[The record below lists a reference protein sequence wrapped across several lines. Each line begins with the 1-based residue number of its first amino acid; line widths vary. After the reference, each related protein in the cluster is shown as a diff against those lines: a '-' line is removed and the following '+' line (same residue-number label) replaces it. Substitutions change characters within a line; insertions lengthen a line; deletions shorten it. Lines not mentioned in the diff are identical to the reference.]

1 MRGRY
6 LPVLVL
12 VGVVLAV
19 YGASLAGR
27 FVWDDAELIVAKAP
41 FFTRAGSAAAILA
54 SSDTGLYS
62 GATPYYRP
70 LTTLSF
76 LASYR
81 LFGLDPF
88 WWRLTSLLL
97 HAAVVL
103 LLYALVARA
112 FGDERLGFVA
122 ALLFAVHPAAV
133 EAVAFVTAR
142 NNLLCAAGLLAA
154 LLALLRRTPLATAAA
169 LGLFA
174 AALLSKEPAVVLP
187 PFLLGLALLARDPRL
202 KARPPVLGLFFALL
216 AGYLLLRAAV
226 LGAVAPAAGGGDPA
240 AHARLVVGSLYE
252 SLRILAWPVPL
263 NAAYGPSAAAFSF
276 GRLAAVAAA
285 LGALGWA
292 AVARRTPEPLRA
304 ASLWLLLGFLPI
316 SNLVPIPSA
325 PVAERYLYVPLL
337 GFAVLL
343 AAGAQ
348 AIAARR
354 PRLAAAVVLL
364 VVAALGVR
372 SALRA
377 QVWLDDR
384 RLYESMVAA
393 DPANASALY
402 NLGQLEAS
410 TGNLPAAIAAWEG
423 AVHANPTHVGAHNN
437 LGNAYALAGRY
448 PLARQHFERARA
460 LDPAEAMVLYNLARV
475 AELDGRPDEAA
486 ALYADYVRAD
496 ARATDPQRQ
505 ALVARAR
512 VRARSLAGSSSPG
525 SPAH

>member
-1 MRGRY
+1 MRSRA

-12 VGVVLAV
+12 IGVVLAV

-41 FFTRAGSAAAILA
+41 FFAASGSAATILA
-54 SSDTGLYS
+54 SSDTGLYH

-76 LASYR
+76 LANYR

-122 ALLFAVHPAAV
+122 ALLFAVHPATV

-142 NNLLCAAGLLAA
+142 NNLLCAAGLLGA

-202 KARPPVLGLFFALL
+202 KTRPPVLGLFFALL
-216 AGYLLLRAAV
+216 GGYLLLRAAV
-226 LGAVAPAAGGGDPA
+226 LGAVAPAAGAGDLA

-263 NAAYGPSAAAFSF
+263 NAAYGPAATAFSIPK
-276 GRLAAVAAA
+276 LAAVLAA

-292 AVARRTPEPLRA
+292 AVARRAPEPLRA
-304 ASLWLLLGFLPI
+304 ASLWLLLALLPG

-325 PVAERYLYVPLL
+325 PVAERYLYIPLL
-337 GFAVLL
+337 GFVLLL
-343 AAGAQ
+343 AAGWHAL
-348 AIAARR
+348 AARHL
-354 PRLAAAVVLL
+354 RLAMVVVLL

-384 RLYESMVAA
+384 QLYESMVAA
-393 DPANASALY
+393 DPTNASALY

-410 TGNLPAAIAAWEG
+410 SGNLPAAIAAWEA
-423 AVHANPTHVGAHNN
+423 AVRVNPAHAGAHNN

-475 AELDGRPDEAA
+475 AELEGRTAEAA
-486 ALYADYVRAD
+486 ALYGDYVRAD
-496 ARATDPQRQ
+496 AGAGDPQRQ
-505 ALVARAR
+505 ALVTRAR
-512 VRARSLAGSSSPG
+512 GRALSLAGSKGLGP
-525 SPAH
+525 PHH